1 MILNIVSAKYVA
13 PLSVELQFSDGTVK
27 IVDIGSFIKAH
38 PHPQYNSYLDEKKFK
53 RFKIEMGNIGIWFS
67 QLVLCIT
74 GSVISPLFPVPYVV
88 FFSLQHHHLM
98 FSSWLK

>member
-53 RFKIEMGNIGIWFS
+53 RFKIEMGNIVWGKNWD
-67 QLVLCIT
+67 LVFP
-74 GSVISPLFPVPYVV
+74 ISALYNGKFD
-88 FFSLQHHHLM
+88 
-98 FSSWLK
+98 

>member
-53 RFKIEMGNIGIWFS
+53 RFKIEMGNIVWGKNWD
-67 QLVLCIT
+67 LVFP
-74 GSVISPLFPVPYVV
+74 ISTLYNG
-88 FFSLQHHHLM
+88 
-98 FSSWLK
+98 KCD

>member
-53 RFKIEMGNIGIWFS
+53 RFKIEMGNIVWGKNWD
-67 QLVLCIT
+67 LVFP
-74 GSVISPLFPVPYVV
+74 ISALY
-88 FFSLQHHHLM
+88 
-98 FSSWLK
+98 KGKCD

>member
-1 MILNIVSAKYVA
+1 MILNIVSAKHVA

-53 RFKIEMGNIGIWFS
+53 RFKIEMGNIVWGKNWD
-67 QLVLCIT
+67 LVFP
-74 GSVISPLFPVPYVV
+74 ISALYNG
-88 FFSLQHHHLM
+88 
-98 FSSWLK
+98 KCD

>member
-53 RFKIEMGNIGIWFS
+53 RFKIEMGNIVWGKKWD
-67 QLVLCIT
+67 LVFP
-74 GSVISPLFPVPYVV
+74 ISALYNG
-88 FFSLQHHHLM
+88 
-98 FSSWLK
+98 KCD

>member
-53 RFKIEMGNIGIWFS
+53 RFKIEMGNIVWDKNWD
-67 QLVLCIT
+67 LVFP
-74 GSVISPLFPVPYVV
+74 ISALYNG
-88 FFSLQHHHLM
+88 
-98 FSSWLK
+98 KCD

>member
-38 PHPQYNSYLDEKKFK
+38 PHPQYKSYLDEKKFK
-53 RFKIEMGNIGIWFS
+53 RFKIEMGNIVWGKNWD
-67 QLVLCIT
+67 LVFP
-74 GSVISPLFPVPYVV
+74 ISALYNG
-88 FFSLQHHHLM
+88 
-98 FSSWLK
+98 KCD

>member
-53 RFKIEMGNIGIWFS
+53 RFKIEMGNIVCGKNWD
-67 QLVLCIT
+67 LVFP
-74 GSVISPLFPVPYVV
+74 ISALYNG
-88 FFSLQHHHLM
+88 
-98 FSSWLK
+98 KCD

>member
-53 RFKIEMGNIGIWFS
+53 RFKIEMGNIVWGKNRD
-67 QLVLCIT
+67 LVFP
-74 GSVISPLFPVPYVV
+74 ISALYN
-88 FFSLQHHHLM
+88 
-98 FSSWLK
+98 WKCD

>member
-38 PHPQYNSYLDEKKFK
+38 PHSQYNSYLDEKKFK
-53 RFKIEMGNIGIWFS
+53 RFKIEMGNIVWGKNWD
-67 QLVLCIT
+67 LVFP
-74 GSVISPLFPVPYVV
+74 ISALYNG
-88 FFSLQHHHLM
+88 
-98 FSSWLK
+98 KCD

>member
-53 RFKIEMGNIGIWFS
+53 RFKIEMGNIVWGKNCD
-67 QLVLCIT
+67 LVFP
-74 GSVISPLFPVPYVV
+74 ISALYNG
-88 FFSLQHHHLM
+88 
-98 FSSWLK
+98 KCD

>member
-13 PLSVELQFSDGTVK
+13 PLSVELQFSDGTVN

-53 RFKIEMGNIGIWFS
+53 RFKIEMGNIVWGKNWE
-67 QLVLCIT
+67 LVFP
-74 GSVISPLFPVPYVV
+74 ISALYNG
-88 FFSLQHHHLM
+88 
-98 FSSWLK
+98 KCD

>member
-53 RFKIEMGNIGIWFS
+53 RFKIEMGNIVWGKNWA
-67 QLVLCIT
+67 LVFP
-74 GSVISPLFPVPYVV
+74 ISALYNG
-88 FFSLQHHHLM
+88 
-98 FSSWLK
+98 KCD

>member
-53 RFKIEMGNIGIWFS
+53 RFKIEMGNIVWGKNWD
-67 QLVLCIT
+67 LVFP
-74 GSVISPLFPVPYVV
+74 ISALYNG
-88 FFSLQHHHLM
+88 
-98 FSSWLK
+98 KCD

>member
-53 RFKIEMGNIGIWFS
+53 RFKIEIGNIVWGKNWD
-67 QLVLCIT
+67 LVFP
-74 GSVISPLFPVPYVV
+74 ISALYNG
-88 FFSLQHHHLM
+88 
-98 FSSWLK
+98 KCD

>member
-13 PLSVELQFSDGTVK
+13 PLSVELQFSDRKVK

-53 RFKIEMGNIGIWFS
+53 RFKIEMNWD
-67 QLVLCIT
+67 LVFP
-74 GSVISPLFPVPYVV
+74 ISALYNG
-88 FFSLQHHHLM
+88 
-98 FSSWLK
+98 KCD

>member
-53 RFKIEMGNIGIWFS
+53 RFKIEMGNIFWGKNWD
-67 QLVLCIT
+67 LVFP
-74 GSVISPLFPVPYVV
+74 ISALYNG
-88 FFSLQHHHLM
+88 
-98 FSSWLK
+98 KCD